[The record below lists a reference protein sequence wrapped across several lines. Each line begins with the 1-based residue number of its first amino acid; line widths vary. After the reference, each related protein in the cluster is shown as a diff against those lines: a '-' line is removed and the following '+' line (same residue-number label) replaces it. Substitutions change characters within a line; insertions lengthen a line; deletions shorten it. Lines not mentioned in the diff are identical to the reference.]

1 MISGVIILEIIRAR
15 GLLHLP
21 GFPHLNVDR
30 TTVWNTTSD
39 HVLDWVSVGA
49 GKEAGRRG
57 NLWVFVSKKPH
68 FKVQDGTEKVNG
80 RKKDHHWLAQD
91 TKLYELRSP
100 KVDWTTQGR

>member
-1 MISGVIILEIIRAR
+1 MISGVIILEIIRAS

-30 TTVWNTTSD
+30 KTVWNRTSD

-49 GKEAGRRG
+49 RREGCSVRKG
-57 NLWVFVSKKPH
+57 NLWVVVSKKPH

-100 KVDWTTQGR
+100 KV

>member
-39 HVLDWVSVGA
+39 HVLD
-49 GKEAGRRG
+49 
-57 NLWVFVSKKPH
+57 
-68 FKVQDGTEKVNG
+68 
-80 RKKDHHWLAQD
+80 
-91 TKLYELRSP
+91 
-100 KVDWTTQGR
+100 